1 MPVLRWILPH
11 ADTRDLRWSG
21 FGQMVFGG
29 LSLTLQV
36 GREKRRRAVG
46 QECYFHTS
54 IRVPQ
59 VIEPSWETPDF
70 RAIGA
75 GIGSA

>member
-1 MPVLRWILPH
+1 VPVLRWILPH

-54 IRVPQ
+54 IRVPCR
-59 VIEPSWETPDF
+59 TPE
-70 RAIGA
+70 RRSRQLLEAMRG
-75 GIGSA
+75 

>member
-1 MPVLRWILPH
+1 MEVEPY
-11 ADTRDLRWSG
+11 
-21 FGQMVFGG
+21 
-29 LSLTLQV
+29 
-36 GREKRRRAVG
+36 RR
-46 QECYFHTS
+46 S
-54 IRVPQ
+54 Q